1 MSLPAFNTPN
11 INSYLQSIES
21 NASAY
26 STLASDLQTNFLAA
40 WQSRFTI
47 PIQYVNAI
55 NLLKVEQR
63 TSIISGFNQ
72 AASYLA
78 LNTSSNKKI
87 LADVIGVDVN
97 PPPQI
102 ESLKVKV
109 SIGVSY
115 DTRNEKWKFE
125 LKVEVSCPDED

>member
-21 NASAY
+21 NATAY

-47 PIQYVNAI
+47 SQPNVNVI
-55 NLLKVEQR
+55 NMLSVEQR
-63 TSIISGFNQ
+63 TAIISGFNQ
-72 AASYLA
+72 AASYLS

-87 LADVIGVDVN
+87 IGNVTGVDVN
-97 PPPQI
+97 PPHQV
-102 ESLKVKV
+102 EALTV
-109 SIGVSY
+109 SVDVRIKKNQQTGQF
-115 DTRNEKWKFE
+115 EFE
-125 LKVEVSCPDED
+125 LEIIVTC